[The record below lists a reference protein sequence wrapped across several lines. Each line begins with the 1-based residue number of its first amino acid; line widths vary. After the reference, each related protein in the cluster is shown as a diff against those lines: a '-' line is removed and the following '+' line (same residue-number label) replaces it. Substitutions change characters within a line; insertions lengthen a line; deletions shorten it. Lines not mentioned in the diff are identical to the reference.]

1 MDLRRASGVYGAGA
15 VLIFAIEVAI
25 ATGAIGGGVVRG
37 SVGDILVIALIYCGL
52 RVFSLRPARAAA
64 LATAAGFVAEALQYL
79 HVVDLLG
86 LQEGS
91 VPYILLGN
99 TFSVSDLVMYLI
111 GGALALAIDQLV
123 LLPWLR
129 RYATA

>member
-1 MDLRRASGVYGAGA
+1 MDLRVVYGVAA
-15 VLIFAIEVAI
+15 ALIFAIEVAI
-25 ATGAIGGGVVRG
+25 AAGAIGGGFVRG
-37 SVGDILVIALIYCGL
+37 SVGDILVIVLIYCGL
-52 RVFSLRPARAAA
+52 RVFSLAPARAAA
-64 LATAAGFVAEALQYL
+64 LATAAGFVAEALQYV
-79 HVVDLLG
+79 HMADLLG

-99 TFSVSDLVMYLI
+99 TFSASDLVMYLI
-111 GGALALAIDQLV
+111 GGALALIMDRLV